1 MKILNEEDVE
11 IKESDVDTTKGYLT
25 LDKKFVAHHDEQIE
39 IPEKKHYEVER
50 FIFDDG
56 SQMLIES
63 NEDPHVKV
71 IDDQAGVFE
80 YVDKGEGNVYYGADI
95 KSVID
100 HEYVEHKDAYDEYE
114 DIQRY
119 ILYTEAELKERKEME
134 EKQAKQAAFMENG
147 PDQLESN
154 TTSIGDLTIVLSE
167 IVAGSDE

>member
-1 MKILNEEDVE
+1 
-11 IKESDVDTTKGYLT
+11 
-25 LDKKFVAHHDEQIE
+25 
-39 IPEKKHYEVER
+39 
-50 FIFDDG
+50 
-56 SQMLIES
+56 MLIES

-71 IDDQAGVFE
+71 IDDQAGIFE
-80 YVDKGEGNVYYGADI
+80 YVDRGEGNVYYGAEI

-100 HEYVEHKDAYDEYE
+100 HEHVEHKDAYDEYE

-154 TTSIGDLTIVLSE
+154 TTSIGDLTIMLSE

>member
-1 MKILNEEDVE
+1 MKIYNEEDVE
-11 IKESDVDTTKGYLT
+11 IKESDVDTTKGYLKF
-25 LDKKFVAHHDEQIE
+25 DKKFITHYDEQPEVIE
-39 IPEKKHYEVER
+39 HKHYEVER
-50 FIFDDG
+50 FVFEDG

-71 IDDQAGVFE
+71 IDDQAGIFE
-80 YVDKGEGNVYYGADI
+80 YVDQGEDNVYHGAEI

-100 HEYVEHKDAYDEYE
+100 QEHVEHKDAYDEYE

-119 ILYTEAELKERKEME
+119 VLYTEAELKERKEME
-134 EKQAKQAAFMENG
+134 EKQARQAAFMENG
-147 PDQLESN
+147 PGQVESN

>member
-1 MKILNEEDVE
+1 MKIYNEEDVE
-11 IKESDVDTTKGYLT
+11 IKESDVDTTKGYLKS
-25 LDKKFVAHHDEQIE
+25 DKKFIVHHEEQPE
-39 IPEKKHYEVER
+39 ISEKKHYEVER
-50 FIFDDG
+50 FVFEDG
-56 SQMLIES
+56 SQMLIET

-80 YVDKGEGNVYYGADI
+80 YVDKGEGNVYHGAEI

-100 HEYVEHKDAYDEYE
+100 QEHVEHKDAYDEYE

-119 ILYTEAELKERKEME
+119 VLYTEEELQALKEAE
-134 EKQAKQAAFMENG
+134 EKQAKQTAFMENG

-154 TTSIGDLTIVLSE
+154 TTSIGDLTIMLSE

>member
-11 IKESDVDTTKGYLT
+11 IKESDVDTMKGYLKP
-25 LDKKFVAHHDEQIE
+25 DKKFVMHHDEQ
-39 IPEKKHYEVER
+39 VER
-50 FIFDDG
+50 FVFEDG
-56 SQMLIES
+56 SQMLIET

-80 YVDKGEGNVYYGADI
+80 YIDKGEGNVYHGAEI

-100 HEYVEHKDAYDEYE
+100 HEHVEHKDAYDEYE

-119 ILYTEAELKERKEME
+119 VLYTEAELKERKEME

-154 TTSIGDLTIVLSE
+154 TTSIGDLTIMLSE

>member
-71 IDDQAGVFE
+71 VDDQAGIFE
-80 YVDKGEGNVYYGADI
+80 YVDRGEGNVYYGAEI

-100 HEYVEHKDAYDEYE
+100 HEHVEHKDAYDEYE

-154 TTSIGDLTIVLSE
+154 TTSIDDLTIVLSE

>member
-1 MKILNEEDVE
+1 
-11 IKESDVDTTKGYLT
+11 
-25 LDKKFVAHHDEQIE
+25 
-39 IPEKKHYEVER
+39 
-50 FIFDDG
+50 
-56 SQMLIES
+56 MLIES

-80 YVDKGEGNVYYGADI
+80 YVDKGEGNVYYGAEI

-154 TTSIGDLTIVLSE
+154 TTSIGDLTIMLSE

>member
-11 IKESDVDTTKGYLT
+11 IKESDVDTTKGYLKP
-25 LDKKFVAHHDEQIE
+25 DKKFVMHHDEQLE

-50 FIFDDG
+50 FVFEDG
-56 SQMLIES
+56 SQMLIET

-80 YVDKGEGNVYYGADI
+80 YVDKGEGNVYHGAEI

-100 HEYVEHKDAYDEYE
+100 QEHVEHKDAYDEYE

-119 ILYTEAELKERKEME
+119 VLYTAEELAARKKAE
-134 EKQAKQAAFMENG
+134 EK
-147 PDQLESN
+147 
-154 TTSIGDLTIVLSE
+154 T
-167 IVAGSDE
+167 

>member
-11 IKESDVDTTKGYLT
+11 IKESDVDTTKGYLKP
-25 LDKKFVAHHDEQIE
+25 DKKFVMHHDEQLE
-39 IPEKKHYEVER
+39 IQEKKHYEVER
-50 FIFDDG
+50 FVFVDG
-56 SQMLIES
+56 SQMLIET

-80 YVDKGEGNVYYGADI
+80 YVDKGEGNVYHGAEI

-100 HEYVEHKDAYDEYE
+100 QEHVEHKDAYDEYE

-119 ILYTEAELKERKEME
+119 VLYTEAELKKRKEME

-147 PDQLESN
+147 PDQLKAN
-154 TTSIGDLTIVLSE
+154 TISIGDLTIVLSE
-167 IVAGSDE
+167 LVAGSDE

>member
-134 EKQAKQAAFMENG
+134 EKQAKQAAFLENG

-154 TTSIGDLTIVLSE
+154 TTSIGDLTILLSE

>member
-1 MKILNEEDVE
+1 MKIYNEEDVE
-11 IKESDVDTTKGYLT
+11 IKESDVDTTKGYLKS
-25 LDKKFVAHHDEQIE
+25 DKKFIIHYDEQPEVIE
-39 IPEKKHYEVER
+39 HKHYEVER
-50 FIFDDG
+50 FVFEDG
-56 SQMLIES
+56 SQMLIGS

-71 IDDQAGVFE
+71 IDDQAGIFE
-80 YVDKGEGNVYYGADI
+80 YVDQGEGNVYHGAEI

-100 HEYVEHKDAYDEYE
+100 QEHVEHKDAYDEYE

-119 ILYTEAELKERKEME
+119 VLYTEAELKERKEME

-154 TTSIGDLTIVLSE
+154 TTYIGDLIIMLSE